1 MCRDNILSG
10 MHRQCLNIGLCYFI
24 LDVTRQ
30 NVKIGL
36 NAAVLLVVLVLEQ
49 FIMGE
54 GKLIRQLEIWR
65 GRGTDCL

>member
-1 MCRDNILSG
+1 
-10 MHRQCLNIGLCYFI
+10 
-24 LDVTRQ
+24 
-30 NVKIGL
+30 VKTVL

-65 GRGTDCL
+65 GRDI

>member
-1 MCRDNILSG
+1 MCGDNILSG
-10 MHRQCLNIGLCYFI
+10 MHRHHLKIGLCYSI

-30 NVKIGL
+30 NVKTVL

-65 GRGTDCL
+65 GRDI

>member
-1 MCRDNILSG
+1 MRRDNILSG
-10 MHRQCLNIGLCYFI
+10 MHRQHLKIGLWYFI

-36 NAAVLLVVLVLEQ
+36 NAAVLLVVLVLRQ

-65 GRGTDCL
+65 GRDT